1 MNKKVLSF
9 IVVLLLIP
17 LTIIYAAKTG
27 SIEIT
32 SIELIKGLFTGTDNN
47 VAIIKDLRFPRII
60 ISLFAGAALAVS
72 GVLLQAVMR
81 NPLAEPGIIGVS
93 SGAGFFTILMV
104 SLFPTLFFFTPL
116 FAFLGG
122 AIAFFLVYIFSW
134 KSGLD
139 PLRMILIGV
148 AINAVFTALSQLMG
162 AQSAS
167 SMTSNVSVTTSTL
180 SMKTWD
186 DVQVMVLYGSIGL
199 IISFLL
205 FAWCNHLKIKDKT
218 LKNLGFQV
226 NRARFI
232 ISIVAVLLASIATAI
247 AGMFTFVGLLIPHIG
262 RLLVGTDHKLLI
274 PFSAMAGAL
283 LILLADT
290 LGRTMMSPIEIPASI
305 IMAVIGGPF
314 LIFLL
319 RKSDRIYGN

>member
-93 SGAGFFTILMV
+93 SGAGVMTIVMV
-104 SLFPTLFFFTPL
+104 TFFPTLFFYAPL

-122 AIAFFLVYIFSW
+122 AFAFFLVF
-134 KSGLD
+134 K
-139 PLRMILIGV
+139 
-148 AINAVFTALSQLMG
+148 
-162 AQSAS
+162 
-167 SMTSNVSVTTSTL
+167 
-180 SMKTWD
+180 
-186 DVQVMVLYGSIGL
+186 
-199 IISFLL
+199 
-205 FAWCNHLKIKDKT
+205 
-218 LKNLGFQV
+218 
-226 NRARFI
+226 
-232 ISIVAVLLASIATAI
+232 
-247 AGMFTFVGLLIPHIG
+247 IG
-262 RLLVGTDHKLLI
+262 R
-274 PFSAMAGAL
+274 
-283 LILLADT
+283 
-290 LGRTMMSPIEIPASI
+290 ASC
-305 IMAVIGGPF
+305 
-314 LIFLL
+314 
-319 RKSDRIYGN
+319 SDGV